1 MTEILVIADEPWVIN
16 DIRAA
21 VADDRH
27 SITEVADPRTVA
39 ARVEVSSYDVVIVDM
54 QVGSMGAMAVTRAVR
69 AATGPSDATPPVI
82 VLLDRDADAFLA
94 LRAGA
99 TAWIRKP
106 FGAQDLRRTIEES
119 VAINAS

>member
-1 MTEILVIADEPWVIN
+1 MAEILVIADEPWVIN

-21 VADDRH
+21 LADDRY
-27 SITEVADPRTVA
+27 SITEVADPRAVA
-39 ARVEVSSYDVVIVDM
+39 ARVEESSYDVVMVDM

-69 AATGPSDATPPVI
+69 AATRPSGAAPPVI

-94 LRAGA
+94 RRAGA

-119 VAINAS
+119 VSMGTS